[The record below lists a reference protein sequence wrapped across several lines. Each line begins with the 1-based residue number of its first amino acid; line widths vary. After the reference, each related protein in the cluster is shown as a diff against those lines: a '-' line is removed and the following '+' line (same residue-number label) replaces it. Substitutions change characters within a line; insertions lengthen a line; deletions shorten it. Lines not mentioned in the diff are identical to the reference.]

1 MTSVNRT
8 PSYKST
14 SGGLRLPYIKKSK
27 RSNKSSTRDHI
38 LQCNNNPSFDEFT
51 ILLHININYLLDIE
65 ESLLI
70 KRNKLV
76 LKKSISSANIN
87 LFDTA

>member
-1 MTSVNRT
+1 M
-8 PSYKST
+8 
-14 SGGLRLPYIKKSK
+14 PYIKKIK

-38 LQCNNNPSFDEFT
+38 LLCNNNPSFDEFT
-51 ILLHININYLLDIE
+51 ILLHINRNYLLDIE

-70 KRNKLV
+70 KRNKPV
-76 LKKSISSANIN
+76 LNKSISSANIN